1 MKNDCNKRK
10 TDVKEDLSTGILARH
25 LPVSMIIERLIKIDA
40 QVESAAKLVENDS
53 KFNSLLAQT
62 SALTNNNN

>member
-40 QVESAAKLVENDS
+40 QVESAAKLV
-53 KFNSLLAQT
+53 
-62 SALTNNNN
+62 